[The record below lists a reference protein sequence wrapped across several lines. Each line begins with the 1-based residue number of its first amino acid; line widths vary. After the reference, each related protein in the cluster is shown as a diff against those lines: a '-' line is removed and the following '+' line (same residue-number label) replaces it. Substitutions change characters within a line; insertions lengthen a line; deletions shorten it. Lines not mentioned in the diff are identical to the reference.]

1 MQIIDTI
8 MDWERFEDEIESHT
22 ASLIKAQVRL
32 PVSLPLPPPPGS
44 TEESKLDNSE
54 MISRKRLDNSVAEF
68 GASVSSRVMERD
80 MNEMMN
86 MIREQ
91 NQRIKVLE
99 RTLDTYGNAIESS
112 TSLSMATIESMDKKI
127 VRIGDSMS
135 KVNQNHARHPCGQ
148 VFGGVLQPVGSV
160 RRGPIPDSR
169 TRSPSYFSWSQAYYP
184 APGLWM
190 PIGSNPCRP
199 TATQRRTQR
208 PHQQQSIPRRL
219 SASTALRNSNDRT
232 IAQISRSLY

>member
-8 MDWERFEDEIESHT
+8 MDWERFEDEIASHT

-99 RTLDTYGNAIESS
+99 RTLETYGNAIESS

-135 KVNQNHARHPCGQ
+135 KVNQNHANFSDQ
-148 VFGGVLQPVGSV
+148 WDSV
-160 RRGPIPDSR
+160 QKRIKSGEGRTEAVAEASDSLLKLV
-169 TRSPSYFSWSQAYYP
+169 Q
-184 APGLWM
+184 
-190 PIGSNPCRP
+190 
-199 TATQRRTQR
+199 
-208 PHQQQSIPRRL
+208 
-219 SASTALRNSNDRT
+219 
-232 IAQISRSLY
+232 RSLAQLEI